1 MIKKLDINDIDNYC
15 DLRVE
20 MLLSDKSVSY
30 DKEELIFQ
38 TKNYYKE
45 YINKTLFIFGY
56 IENNEIVSIAAYE
69 ILKRLPTPKINNINS
84 DIAYVCSVYTKK
96 EFRKKGYSKLLL
108 NEIIKDANK
117 RGLTRFKLSSH
128 NEIAIKMYE
137 KLGFKK
143 DCGAM
148 VKSS

>member
-15 DLRVE
+15 NLRVE

-38 TKNYYKE
+38 TKNYCKE

-96 EFRKKGYSKLLL
+96 EFRKKGHSKLLL

>member
-15 DLRVE
+15 NLRVE

-38 TKNYYKE
+38 TKNYCKE